1 MEFLLFV
8 ALAALIAIAAMPL
21 VEALTLRAFDIKEV
35 RERLMGQHQ
44 PSAPPTVR
52 PEPVASLVQ
61 PSLSESAMAA
71 RLRDLSI
78 TFDGRD
84 YRYQGYRYERRD
96 DAIAYAVLVHARTVL
111 TMGPP
116 AAALG
121 PPQTGIRPE

>member
-21 VEALTLRAFDIKEV
+21 VEALAIRAFDIKEV

-44 PSAPPTVR
+44 PSAPTVR
-52 PEPVASLVQ
+52 PEPVASVVQ
-61 PSLSESAMAA
+61 PSIPESAMAA

-96 DAIAYAVLVHARTVL
+96 DAIAYAVLVHAKTL
-111 TMGPP
+111 LLMGPP

-121 PPQTGIRPE
+121 PPQTGIRHE

>member
-21 VEALTLRAFDIKEV
+21 VEALASRAFDIKGV
-35 RERLMGQHQ
+35 REMLMGQH
-44 PSAPPTVR
+44 PLSAPPTVR
-52 PEPVASLVQ
+52 PEPVASVVQ
-61 PSLSESAMAA
+61 PSIPESAMAA

-96 DAIAYAVLVHARTVL
+96 DAIAYAVLVHAKTL
-111 TMGPP
+111 LMMGPQ

-121 PPQTGIRPE
+121 PPQTGIRHE